1 VVPFKSLSTV
11 SYSLSIVTMAVS
23 AANEMVGSI
32 CLKLAAAAAAFTSV
46 NSISQ
51 RKIKH
56 QYNKMVQLNTAIQ
69 IGCFLDLDTLKK
81 NNKIKYKSKSSRKTA
96 NT

>member
-1 VVPFKSLSTV
+1 MVPFESLSTV

-32 CLKLAAAAAAFTSV
+32 CLKLAAAAAFTSV

-69 IGCFLDLDTLKK
+69 IGCFLDLDTLEK